1 MPKGKKLD
9 LSDLGAYS
17 DSATANIPKAPA
29 ERDDNDDGSF
39 RRGRRPDFKG
49 GLQLRSFVG
58 LAMMLM
64 PLTQPSNT
72 TRACTVYQL
81 AHSNHSRTD
90 EGPPPPSPQNNN
102 NNITPFLARSSFVT
116 ETSLL

>member
-39 RRGRRPDFKG
+39 RRGRRPDFKDRDDRGFG
-49 GLQLRSFVG
+49 GGGGGGRGDGREEGRSDG
-58 LAMMLM
+58 DA
-64 PLTQPSNT
+64 QWG
-72 TRACTVYQL
+72 RRGAG
-81 AHSNHSRTD
+81 
-90 EGPPPPSPQNNN
+90 GPPP
-102 NNITPFLARSSFVT
+102 RDDRYGGGGGGGG
-116 ETSLL
+116 

>member
-49 GLQLRSFVG
+49 GLHLRSSFGRPVTP
-58 LAMMLM
+58 M
-64 PLTQPSNT
+64 PLTPPSNT
-72 TRACTVYQL
+72 RAHTSRCTNSPTR
-81 AHSNHSRTD
+81 
-90 EGPPPPSPQNNN
+90 
-102 NNITPFLARSSFVT
+102 
-116 ETSLL
+116 TSTTL